1 MQQNFDNIELLFPTS
16 LDWDEWEQQK
26 TGEPF
31 EDEVIAFL
39 NALSASLMKD
49 PDVRLYPDV
58 ATFAFFCRKNR
69 LLALKQ
75 QYRSDEIRRGR
86 GIIFHIAPSNV
97 PVNFAYSLVV
107 SLLSGNANIVR
118 VSSKNFPQVDL
129 IIKHLHKMAASKE
142 RLDVV
147 RRIALVKY
155 ERNSNATGY
164 FSSICDVRI
173 IWGGDET
180 IAQIRH
186 NPIPARS
193 FDITFADRY
202 SLAAIN
208 ADALVKEPNLQ
219 KVAEGFY
226 NDTYLF
232 DQNACSAPHLIVWT
246 GATENIKTAQKDFW
260 DAVYNEVKKKYHLQA
275 VLSIEKLTTFYRQ
288 AINIPVHKT
297 EVQQYDNALVRIQ
310 LDRLPVNIDEFRC
323 TGGYFSEYI
332 AGSLH
337 EIATVINNKYQTLA
351 YYGYDK
357 NILQQLVTAN
367 RLSGIDR
374 IVPVGATTDFSL
386 TWDGYDLINTL
397 SRICTIL

>member
-1 MQQNFDNIELLFPTS
+1 MQQNFDNIRLLFPAS
-16 LDWDEWEQQK
+16 LDWGEWKRQK
-26 TGEPF
+26 TGETF
-31 EDEVIAFL
+31 EDEVVAFL
-39 NALSASLMKD
+39 NALSSSLMKD
-49 PDVRLYPDV
+49 PAIRLYPDV

-75 QYRSDEIRRGR
+75 KYQNGEIRRGR
-86 GIIFHIAPSNV
+86 GIVFHIAPSNV
-97 PVNFAYSLVV
+97 PVNFAYSLVAG
-107 SLLSGNANIVR
+107 LLSGNANIVR
-118 VSSKNFPQVDL
+118 VSSKQFPQVDL
-129 IIKHLHKMAASKE
+129 IIKHLHKTAASKE
-142 RLDVV
+142 HFDVA
-147 RRIALVKY
+147 RRIALVVY
-155 ERNSNATGY
+155 ERNSSATGH

-180 IAQIRH
+180 IAQIRR
-186 NPIPARS
+186 NSIPARS

-219 KVAEGFY
+219 RVAEGFY

-246 GATENIKTAQKDFW
+246 GAMENIKTAQRIFW
-260 DAVYNEVKKKYHLQA
+260 DAVYNEVKKTYHLQA

-288 AINIPVHKT
+288 ATNMPVHRI
-297 EVQQYDNALVRIQ
+297 EMQQHDNALVRVQ
-310 LDRLPVNIDEFRC
+310 LDMLPLNIDEFRC
-323 TGGYFSEYI
+323 IGGYFSEYI

-337 EIATVINNKYQTLA
+337 DIAAVVNHKYQTLA

-357 NILQQLVTAN
+357 NILQQLVVAN

-374 IVPVGATTDFSL
+374 IVPVGSTTDFAL
-386 TWDGYDLINTL
+386 IWDGYDLINTF
-397 SRICTIL
+397 SRVCTIL